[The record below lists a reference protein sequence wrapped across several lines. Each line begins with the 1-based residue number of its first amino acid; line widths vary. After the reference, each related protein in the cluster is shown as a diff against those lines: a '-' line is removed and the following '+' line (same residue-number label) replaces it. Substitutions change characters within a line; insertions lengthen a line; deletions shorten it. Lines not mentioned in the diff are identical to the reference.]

1 MRRFIG
7 LTLLGV
13 LMTVAGTI
21 GMAMGTTSSPHTVV
35 GAAGHGEAG
44 YPEVSRL
51 VDTAIDQ
58 VLVSAEDINPLS
70 EQRDAGLQAQL

>member
-1 MRRFIG
+1 VRRFNG
-7 LTLLGV
+7 LTLLGA

-21 GMAMGTTSSPHTVV
+21 GMAMGTTSTVV

-51 VDTAIDQ
+51 VDIAIDQ
-58 VLVSAEDINPLS
+58 VLVSAEYINPLS
-70 EQRDAGLQAQL
+70 EQRDAGLQAKL